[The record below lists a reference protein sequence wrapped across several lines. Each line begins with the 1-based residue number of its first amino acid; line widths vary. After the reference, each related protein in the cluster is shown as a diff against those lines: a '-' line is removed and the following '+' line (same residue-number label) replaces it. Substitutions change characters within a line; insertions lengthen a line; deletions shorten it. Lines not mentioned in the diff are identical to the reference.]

1 MPHNK
6 VQNGHMCID
15 VTTMKE
21 GDLHTV
27 LRYAIET
34 IVIAQQNGN
43 QIRQKTV
50 P

>member
-1 MPHNK
+1 MPRNK
-6 VQNGHMCID
+6 VQNGHMCFD
-15 VTTMKE
+15 VTTMEE

-34 IVIAQQNGN
+34 MVITQRNGN
-43 QIRQKTV
+43 RIRQKTV